1 LKGVVNYHVPNSIT
15 QNRYE
20 TNTSTNLIQNRS
32 STPQN
37 PTQVVSPLHTRNNN
51 LNKTRNNN
59 LNKARNRKRVSSMAP
74 EIKQEIK
81 EAINQRRLTT
91 LSRARATQKNIRNK
105 NFEVYDKLFIER
117 LTNPTYKQSL
127 VNKLEKLYPG
137 IDGK

>member
-1 LKGVVNYHVPNSIT
+1 
-15 QNRYE
+15 
-20 TNTSTNLIQNRS
+20 
-32 STPQN
+32 
-37 PTQVVSPLHTRNNN
+37 VSPLHTRNNN

-74 EIKQEIK
+74 EIQQEIK